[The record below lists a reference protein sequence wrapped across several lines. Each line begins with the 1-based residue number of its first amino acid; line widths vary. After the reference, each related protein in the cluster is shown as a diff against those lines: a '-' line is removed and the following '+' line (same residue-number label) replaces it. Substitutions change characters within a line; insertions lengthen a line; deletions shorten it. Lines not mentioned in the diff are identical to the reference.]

1 VTCLDDI
8 LADGALTRVLR
19 SFKEATGIAARIV
32 KATGA
37 PAIASRTWEDCAFC
51 RLVRSSEEGRNRCS
65 MSYAYA
71 ARQAAYLG
79 DLYVFQCHA
88 GLVCW
93 AAPLV
98 SDGTLLGAVICG
110 QVIMWEPDEYLI
122 RDSVERLRDLDIP
135 LPQLEAAITQL
146 EQVTTRRVQAA
157 AELLFAVSTYIVRSE
172 DLALEQRNEIYRQ
185 QRLLG
190 EAIQERKRIEEQF
203 SIRGLYSPQQERE
216 LLSAVRSGQRTEAK
230 RMLNE
235 ILADI
240 FLSQPDRPDIIK
252 ARLLELAVFLARA
265 AVEAGADPERI
276 LGLNYQSIGDLS
288 RCETFEEVCF
298 WIVRVMD
305 EFMDAVQDTPDL
317 PSGQVQE
324 AIRFMQSN
332 LASKLSLADIASSV
346 HISPSHLSHLFKE
359 ETGMSVMDCLTALRI
374 SEAKHLLAMPQLTVA
389 QVSAAVGFQ
398 DPAHFSRSFKRMEG
412 ISPTAYRQS
421 MISAG

>member
-1 VTCLDDI
+1 MTSLDDI

-19 SFKEATGIAARIV
+19 SFKEATGIAARV
-32 KATGA
+32 VDPTGA

-51 RLVRSSEEGRNRCS
+51 RLVRSSEDGPRRCS
-65 MSYAYA
+65 KSYAYA
-71 ARQAAYLG
+71 ARQAASLG

-98 SDGTLLGAVICG
+98 SESTLLGAVLCG
-110 QVIMWEPDEYLI
+110 QVIMWEPDEYLV
-122 RDSVERLRDLDIP
+122 RDSMERLGDLDIP
-135 LPQLEAAITQL
+135 LTQLEAAIGEL
-146 EQVTTRRVQAA
+146 EQVSTVRVQAA
-157 AELLFAVSTYIVRSE
+157 AELLFAVASYIVRSE
-172 DLALEQRNEIYRQ
+172 DLALKQRNEIYRQ

-190 EAIQERKRIEEQF
+190 EAIQERKHIEEQF
-203 SIRGLYSPQQERE
+203 SVRGLYSPQQERE
-216 LLSAVRSGQRTEAK
+216 LLSAVRSGHRTEAK
-230 RMLNE
+230 RMLND
-235 ILADI
+235 ILAEI

-252 ARLLELAVFLARA
+252 ARLLELAVFLSRA

-276 LGLNYQSIGDLS
+276 LGLNYQSIQNLS
-288 RCETFEEVCF
+288 CCDTFEEVCF
-298 WIVRVMD
+298 WIVGVMD
-305 EFMDAVQDTPDL
+305 EFIDAVRETPDS

-324 AIRFMQSN
+324 AILFMREN
-332 LASKLSLADIASSV
+332 LASKLAVADVASSV

-359 ETGMSVMDCLTALRI
+359 ETGMSVMDYFTALRI
-374 SEAKHLLAMPQLTVA
+374 DEAKRLLAMPQLTVA

-398 DPAHFSRSFKRMEG
+398 DPAHFSRTFKRTEG